1 MIMNIGSK
9 NILSRLNN
17 SIRNNRA
24 SATGKSLISRSKNA
38 DTFTR
43 SSFSSPAETASIS
56 TNFFAENR
64 KQIKKLQ
71 EGVRNGVQ
79 LELSSVEKDDY
90 ESVAKNNF
98 KWIDYFEKDI
108 NECIPKRLEEAGVPS
123 DLSFEFDYDLDSD
136 KCEITKISD
145 DIYREN
151 VESVLNGITG
161 FPFIA
166 CASRVMNGY
175 TSSLYYSS
183 IGRALDR
190 CFEQDI
196 SELYID
202 ENGKLCGTN
211 ENLQKALDAEN
222 CSEISEDFYA
232 TREKKFPADNI
243 EGIIRRLISD
253 ENITANISHMGY
265 DSKQIYTNDGE
276 FKLGKDFAPGL
287 FSNKH
292 YLMRGTMALY
302 FTAYNYDWWLSN
314 EKMLY

>member
-9 NILSRLNN
+9 NTLSRLNN
-17 SIRNNRA
+17 SIRNNRT
-24 SATGKSLISRSKNA
+24 SATGKYSSFQSKNA

-43 SSFSSPAETASIS
+43 SNFSSPAETASIS
-56 TNFFAENR
+56 TSFYAENR
-64 KQIKKLQ
+64 QQIKMLQ
-71 EGVRNGVQ
+71 EGVRNSVQ

-98 KWIDYFEKDI
+98 KWIEYFEKDI

-136 KCEITKISD
+136 KCEITQISD
-145 DIYREN
+145 DMYREN
-151 VESVLNGITG
+151 VESILNGITG
-161 FPFIA
+161 FTFIA

-202 ENGKLCGTN
+202 KNGKLCGTN

-222 CSEISEDFYA
+222 RSEILEDFYA
-232 TREKKFPADNI
+232 TREEKFPADNI
-243 EGIIRRLISD
+243 EGIIRRLLSN
-253 ENITANISHMGY
+253 ENITANISHMGF
-265 DSKQIYTNDGE
+265 DSEKIYTNDGE
-276 FKLGKDFAPGL
+276 FKLGKDFDPSL
-287 FSNKH
+287 FSNKR

-314 EKMLY
+314 EKML

>member
-1 MIMNIGSK
+1 MNIVSK
-9 NILSRLNN
+9 NTRSSFNN
-17 SIRNNRA
+17 CIRNNRSNLA
-24 SATGKSLISRSKNA
+24 GKFSSFRSKNA

-43 SSFSSPAETASIS
+43 SSFSSPAETSGIS
-56 TNFFAENR
+56 TNFYAENR
-64 KQIKKLQ
+64 QQIKMLQ
-71 EGVRNGVQ
+71 EGVRNSVQ
-79 LELSSVEKDDY
+79 HELSSVEKDDY

-98 KWIDYFEKDI
+98 KWIEYFEKDI

-123 DLSFEFDYDLDSD
+123 DLSFEFDYDLDSG

-145 DIYREN
+145 DMYREN

-196 SELYID
+196 AELYID
-202 ENGKLCGTN
+202 ENGELCGTN
-211 ENLQKALDAEN
+211 ENLQKALVDGN
-222 CSEISEDFYA
+222 QSEISNGDYYVES
-232 TREKKFPADNI
+232 EKKFPADNI

-276 FKLGKDFAPGL
+276 FKLGKDFDPGL

-292 YLMRGTMALY
+292 YLMRGIMALY

-314 EKMLY
+314 EKML